1 MENEIKLKSR
11 YGIKNT
17 LELLPDEG
25 GKTYL
30 FKTDMPSLR
39 VCEPEKGKIEF
50 IDPAGGPMICVGEV
64 LDEVGL
70 VVKSIEFV
78 ESQGW
83 TITFK

>member
-1 MENEIKLKSR
+1 MEAIRLKSR
-11 YGIKNT
+11 YGVKNT

-30 FKTDMPSLR
+30 FKTDMPPLR
-39 VCEPEKGKIEF
+39 VCEPEKGKIEW
-50 IDPAGGPMICVGEV
+50 IDPEGGPMICVGAV

-70 VVKSIEFV
+70 AVESIEFI
-78 ESQGW
+78 ENQGW

>member
-1 MENEIKLKSR
+1 MEVIRLKSR
-11 YGIKNT
+11 DSIKNT

-30 FKTDMPSLR
+30 FKTDMSSLR
-39 VCEPEKGKIEF
+39 VCEPEKGKIEW
-50 IDPAGGPMICVGEV
+50 IDPVGGPMICVGET

-70 VVKSIEFV
+70 VVESIEFIKN
-78 ESQGW
+78 QGW

>member
-1 MENEIKLKSR
+1 MEAIRLRSR
-11 YGIKNT
+11 YGVKNT
-17 LELLPDEG
+17 LELLPDKG

-39 VCEPEKGKIEF
+39 VCEPEKGKIEW
-50 IDPAGGPMICVGEV
+50 IDPAGGPMICVGAV

-70 VVKSIEFV
+70 SVESIEFI

>member
-1 MENEIKLKSR
+1 MVRLRSR

-39 VCEPEKGKIEF
+39 VYEPEKGKIEW
-50 IDPAGGPMICVGEV
+50 IDPAGGPMICIGET
-64 LDEVGL
+64 LYEVGL
-70 VVKSIEFV
+70 VVESIEFI